1 MEKYNLEPTP
11 FVLTKI
17 HQIYEMILVRHG
29 FMIVGD
35 PLGGKTKD
43 YQLLAEALTIM
54 GRLSTRAISR
64 SIFGM
69 MPTGSRMTHIMIH
82 VDNR

>member
-1 MEKYNLEPTP
+1 MLMEKYNLEPTP

-43 YQLLAEALTIM
+43 YQLLAEALTLM
-54 GRLSTRAISR
+54 GQLSTSGILEPQSAHRWQDSNSVR
-64 SIFGM
+64 
-69 MPTGSRMTHIMIH
+69 P
-82 VDNR
+82 